1 MARVRQSRTEI
12 ENQLKEQIG
21 FLITSCR
28 LYDDGRHAE
37 AKRLAN
43 TLRILLHET
52 RKSRSLLGQL
62 HLRDISW
69 VDTAGSYDP
78 ENLVSH
84 VGLVSI
90 RFDEP
95 SGRVPWLIPKGTPT
109 GELKKIEFNKW
120 WSHPVIVAVASAEKR
135 FFSRQYLVLN
145 VANTDGGSHV
155 DPDLEEVFAELSR
168 KNIVGF
174 TAIKGGRKYPMLY
187 PEMPCLRQIAHEVLL
202 TLQRKAPNYFNE
214 PYDSE
219 IKKEPYGISV
229 EHGSLAEPSSF
240 EIHVRQKDT

>member
-1 MARVRQSRTEI
+1 MARVKQSKTEI

-37 AKRLAN
+37 AKRLAG

-52 RKSRSLLGQL
+52 RKSKSLLGQL
-62 HLRDISW
+62 HLRNISW
-69 VDTAGSYDP
+69 VDTAVPYDP
-78 ENLVSH
+78 ANLVSH

-90 RFDEP
+90 QFEET
-95 SGRVPWLIPKGTPT
+95 SGRIPWLIPKGMPAR
-109 GELKKIEFNKW
+109 ELKKSEFNKW

-135 FFSRQYLVLN
+135 FFSRRNLILN
-145 VANTDGGSHV
+145 VADTDGGAHV
-155 DPDLEEVFAELSR
+155 DPDLEEVYAELSR

-174 TAIKGGRKYPMLY
+174 TAIKGGKEYPMLY

-202 TLQRKAPNYFNE
+202 TLQEKVPNYFIE

-219 IKKEPYGISV
+219 IRKEPYGVSIK
-229 EHGSLAEPSSF
+229 HGSQTEPSSF
-240 EIHVRQKDT
+240 EIHVRQKGT